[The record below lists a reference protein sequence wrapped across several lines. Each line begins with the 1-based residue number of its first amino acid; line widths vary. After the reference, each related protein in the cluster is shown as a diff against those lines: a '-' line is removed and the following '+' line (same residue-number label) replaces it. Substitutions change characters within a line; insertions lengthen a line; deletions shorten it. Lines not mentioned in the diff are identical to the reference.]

1 MGSEMCI
8 RDRLRL
14 RFSEV
19 FKEALEKQ
27 LVLRGVVTPE
37 EYTDIKHLISF
48 DYIIDN
54 HFSEL
59 KDMEIL
65 TERLR
70 VAGDIDQYLGKYY
83 SQTWVKKNI
92 LQQSDKEI
100 EELAN
105 EMNQENDQQEPEM
118 GEDEFPE

>member
-1 MGSEMCI
+1 
-8 RDRLRL
+8 
-14 RFSEV
+14 
-19 FKEALEKQ
+19 
-27 LVLRGVVTPE
+27 
-37 EYTDIKHLISF
+37 
-48 DYIIDN
+48 
-54 HFSEL
+54 
-59 KDMEIL
+59 MEIL

>member
-1 MGSEMCI
+1 
-8 RDRLRL
+8 
-14 RFSEV
+14 
-19 FKEALEKQ
+19 
-27 LVLRGVVTPE
+27 
-37 EYTDIKHLISF
+37 
-48 DYIIDN
+48 
-54 HFSEL
+54 
-59 KDMEIL
+59 MEIL

-105 EMNQENDQQEPEM
+105 EMNQENEQQEPEM